1 MSMKTG
7 EVCCIFQE
15 CDRRSQNSK
24 IVSFL
29 SSQYNQSDDDHFT
42 SAVVLSLI
50 LAVLFGFIYL
60 LMIPQYVRASV

>member
-1 MSMKTG
+1 M
-7 EVCCIFQE
+7 I
-15 CDRRSQNSK
+15 
-24 IVSFL
+24 SFL

-60 LMIPQYVRASV
+60 LMIPQYVRTLV